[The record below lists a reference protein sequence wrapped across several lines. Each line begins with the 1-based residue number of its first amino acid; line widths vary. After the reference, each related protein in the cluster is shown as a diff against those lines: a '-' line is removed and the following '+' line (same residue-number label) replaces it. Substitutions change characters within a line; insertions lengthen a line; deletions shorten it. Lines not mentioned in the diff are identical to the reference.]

1 MGIADVGLA
10 SRYVLDV
17 TGVDDERTDVDRLE
31 RRVRALSVDA
41 RAFHHHLV
49 GLEAGGP
56 RGQLAP
62 VALETAELALFDPD
76 CSVRFLD
83 ECAGR
88 DLSLMHIEAD
98 YAFVHR
104 HQFVSNGM
112 DAPTRNDIDCAKVVA
127 LFDHLTGGRR
137 HHEDYNN
144 RHRFGQVRFPGAWR

>member
-104 HQFVSNGM
+104 HQFVSVTP
-112 DAPTRNDIDCAKVVA
+112 APS
-127 LFDHLTGGRR
+127 LT
-137 HHEDYNN
+137 
-144 RHRFGQVRFPGAWR
+144 